1 MALTSSKTGNA
12 TVVVVV
18 AAVVVAAVVVAAVVV
33 VAGAD
38 VVVAGAVTGAGWILE
53 FDLAYFKDVFT
64 GLAIETV
71 K

>member
-12 TVVVVV
+12 TVV
-18 AAVVVAAVVVAAVVV
+18 VVVAAVVV

-53 FDLAYFKDVFT
+53 FDLA
-64 GLAIETV
+64 
-71 K
+71 

>member
-12 TVVVVV
+12 TVV
-18 AAVVVAAVVVAAVVV
+18 VVVAAVVVAAVVV

>member
-12 TVVVVV
+12 TVV
-18 AAVVVAAVVVAAVVV
+18 VVVAAVVV